1 MHTKPKQ
8 LHIPFACWG
17 LWLMLLLVGGFHTA
31 LNCLVSLVFLGYL
44 LFSRKSPKGEGMGVS
59 LGGVFALVLV
69 MFYGLSALWGVE
81 SGSAI
86 LGFFTF
92 LPLPLY
98 LLITVKEQ
106 GQRSAFTTLP
116 YALSVGTLLSLL
128 GAVLPWVKDYFTVAG
143 RLAGFLQYPN
153 TFGLLLLVGQLL
165 LVTKE
170 KWNKWDFA
178 TLGILILGIFLT
190 GSRTVFVLFLVGNLG
205 ALFFLKNKKIRWA
218 LLGILPVGI
227 ALAVAICAL
236 TGNMEVIARYLS
248 LSVFESTFVGRL
260 LYAYDALPVALSH
273 PLGLGYLGYAYLQ
286 PSFQT
291 GLYTVR
297 YLHNDFL
304 QILLDVGWLPFL
316 FFLFGV
322 GKTLFSKQVGG
333 NYKWIFLM
341 MTAHALLDFDF
352 QYVGVFALYLLFTPP
367 LKKPVKLR
375 RPLWGRVLAGALV
388 PVCLYFGTALMMGG
402 KTAYG
407 LLPFSTQIG
416 VASVEETATVA
427 EKQQMGRLLVQH
439 NPHYYLGYRVLGDAA
454 FSQGDFGKMMEYQST
469 ALALN
474 PLDMKQ
480 YTDTAYRLAYGVQA
494 YRAAGDKN
502 SADFC
507 LAQLKALPV
516 SLANAREK
524 ISGLGGAIADQP
536 RFEETESYLLQLMN
550 SLE

>member
-17 LWLMLLLVGGFHTA
+17 LWLMLLLVGGFHTSV
-31 LNCLVSLVFLGYL
+31 NCLVALVFLGYL
-44 LFSRKSPKGEGMGVS
+44 FLQKPLSRGEGISLS
-59 LGGVFALVLV
+59 LGGVFAIVLTA
-69 MFYGLSALWGVE
+69 FYLLSALWGVE
-81 SGSAI
+81 RGSAL
-86 LGFFTF
+86 LGFFTL

-106 GQRSAFTTLP
+106 GQKTALETLP

-128 GAVLPWVKDYFTVAG
+128 GTVLPVVKDYFTVAG

-165 LVTKE
+165 LLTKE

-178 TLGILILGIFLT
+178 VLGILVLGIFLT
-190 GSRTVFVLFLVGNLG
+190 GSRTVFVLFLVGNVG

-227 ALAVAICAL
+227 ALAVAICFL
-236 TGNMEVIARYLS
+236 TGNMDVITRYLS

-316 FFLFGV
+316 FLLFVV
-322 GKTLFSKQVGG
+322 GKTVFSREVRGTH
-333 NYKWIFLM
+333 KWIFLV

-367 LKKPVKLR
+367 LKKPVKLQ

-388 PVCLYFGTALMMGG
+388 PVCLYFGTALMIGG

-407 LLPFSTQIG
+407 LLPFSTQIA
-416 VASVEETATVA
+416 VASVGETATA
-427 EKQQMGRLLVQH
+427 EQKEQVGYRLVEH
-439 NPHYYLGYRVLGDAA
+439 NPHYYLGYQILGNLS
-454 FSQGDFGKMMEYQST
+454 FSQGDLGRMMEYHTT
-469 ALALN
+469 ALELA
-474 PLDMKQ
+474 PFDTKQ
-480 YTDTAYRLAYGVQA
+480 YADTAYQLAYGVQM
-494 YRAAGDKN
+494 YRRAGDKN
-502 SADFC
+502 SANLC
-507 LAQLKALPV
+507 LAQLQALPQYIN
-516 SLANAREK
+516 NAQEK
-524 ISGLGGAIADQP
+524 ISGLGKRIADQP
-536 RFEETESYLLQLMN
+536 KFLETQEYILQLVE